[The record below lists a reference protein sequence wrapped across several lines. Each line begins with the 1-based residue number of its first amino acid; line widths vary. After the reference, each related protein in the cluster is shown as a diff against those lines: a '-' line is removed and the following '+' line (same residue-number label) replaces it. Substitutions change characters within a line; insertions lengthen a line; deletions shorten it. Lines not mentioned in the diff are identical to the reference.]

1 MGSEAWA
8 RASSVQRK
16 RVELNSWPINAQQ
29 LAPAARLP
37 VLAAA
42 EIYGALLVKV
52 RENGYDNHTK
62 RAYTTTGEKL
72 GALPGLVGRAWFG
85 R

>member
-1 MGSEAWA
+1 MTYLGTSGS
-8 RASSVQRK
+8 ASYKLSQNVRFT
-16 RVELNSWPINAQQ
+16 S
-29 LAPAARLP
+29 APAARLP

-42 EIYGALLVKV
+42 EIYGALLDKV
-52 RENGYDNHTK
+52 RENGYDNHTR

-72 GALPGLVGRAWFG
+72 AKLPGLVARAWFA

>member
-1 MGSEAWA
+1 M
-8 RASSVQRK
+8 
-16 RVELNSWPINAQQ
+16 
-29 LAPAARLP
+29 
-37 VLAAA
+37 LAAA